1 MAPEVLTTLIGR
13 LPKMQSPAFLPAIYS
28 RHPVVDQ
35 VYPGVIQRVDNVHI
49 ESFSTTNILSWEDV
63 KSLCVEG
70 IVLSELSP
78 AEMKVFNWYEDDDYT
93 RSTVPV
99 LIHNGEGIES
109 INTDVYIWS
118 AGNELLDLDS
128 SWSYERFRSTK
139 LDLFLDSTVR
149 PCKMEIDRLGL

>member
-35 VYPGVIQRVDNVHI
+35 VYPGVIQRVDNLHI
-49 ESFSTTNILSWEDV
+49 ESFSNNNLSSWEDV

-70 IVLSELSP
+70 MVLSELSP
-78 AEMKVFNWYEDDDYT
+78 AEMKLFSWYEDDDYT
-93 RSTVPV
+93 RTTVPV
-99 LIHNGEGIES
+99 LINNGQGIEA
-109 INTDVYIWS
+109 INADVYIWS

-128 SWSYERFRSTK
+128 SWSYEIFRSTK
-139 LDLFLDSTVR
+139 LDLYLESTVR
-149 PCKMEIDRLGL
+149 PCKMEVDRLGF